1 MNTKIKRIIKNS
13 VVSRLMVAVTVLIG
27 CAADVMAGVKIVVL
41 TDLHTMAPELLVNDG
56 TAWQNY
62 LASDRKLVD
71 CSRELLNAA
80 VSKIKNDIRPDA
92 VLVTGDLTKD
102 GEVLSHQYLWAR
114 LTQLVDAGIKVSV
127 IPGNHDFG
135 TGNAK
140 FYNGDNTT
148 NANVLSRTEFATM
161 YAYCGYKGSKRD
173 PNSLSYC
180 RELFPGLVVI
190 GIDSG
195 TDGVIPDESLTW
207 IESQA
212 KECYQKGKQV
222 IAMIHHPLVPHFQ
235 GSETFMPV
243 SYLSDYENVRNRLA
257 DAGVRMVLT
266 GHFHTSDIA
275 TDFNA
280 DLTKSIID
288 VNTGSLVTYPCHY
301 RVLEFSDDMLSVSV
315 STGSITEIEGVE
327 DFPSVA
333 KERLRTA
340 VKTLVNS
347 MGKAYAT
354 MASTIADAFIYHA
367 EGDEDQNSSAQSTLS
382 TLLAAANV
390 ARMTGVIEESKI
402 AAMELLGK
410 TMLGNICNY
419 GISGRKTVTRDLSL
433 PVTLNPLSESLSIGN
448 SGWSTFVSDRYL
460 DFSSAAGLDAFIA
473 TGKDGEDIRLESI
486 GVVPPMTAILLRGAQ
501 GSHNVS
507 VTDKEA
513 LSVAKNVL
521 VGSLSDVIP
530 PVGSYVLSKK
540 NGIVGFYKLSTGV
553 KVPAGKAYIPSSS
566 TRATMRSICIQ
577 DNTR

>member
-1 MNTKIKRIIKNS
+1 MNTKIYKPIKNR
-13 VVSRLMVAVTVLIG
+13 VVCRLVMVVGVLIG
-27 CAADVMAGVKIVVL
+27 CLSNVMAGVKIVVL
-41 TDLHTMAPELLVNDG
+41 TDLHTMAPELLVSGG
-56 TAWQNY
+56 TAWDNY

-71 CSRELLNAA
+71 YSRELLNAA

-140 FYNGDNTT
+140 YYDGDNTS
-148 NANVLSRTEFATM
+148 NAEVLSRSEFASM
-161 YAYCGYKGSKRD
+161 YADCGYKGVKRD

-180 RELFPGLVVI
+180 RELFPGLAVI

-195 TDGVIPDESLTW
+195 ADGAISEASLSW
-207 IESQA
+207 IEGQA

-235 GSETFMPV
+235 GSDTFMPV

-280 DLTKSIID
+280 DLSKSIID

-315 STGSITEIEGVE
+315 STGSITEIEGVV

-347 MGKAYAT
+347 MGKAYST

-367 EGDEDQNSSAQSTLS
+367 EGDEDQNSDAQSKLS
-382 TLLAAANV
+382 TLLSAANL
-390 ARMTGVIEESKI
+390 ARMTGAIEESKI

-419 GISGRKTVTRDLSL
+419 GISGRQTITRDLSL
-433 PVTLNPLSESLSIGN
+433 PVQLNPLSESVFIGN
-448 SGWSTFVSDRYL
+448 SGWATFVSDRYL

-473 TGKDGEDIRLESI
+473 TGKDGGDIRLESI
-486 GVVPPMTAILLRGAQ
+486 GVVPPMTGILLRGSE
-501 GSHNVS
+501 GSYNVS
-507 VTDKEA
+507 VTDKDA
-513 LSVAKNVL
+513 LSVTKNVL
-521 VGSLSDVIP
+521 VGSLSAVVP

-540 NGIVGFYKLSTGV
+540 NGIVGFYKLSNGIEM
-553 KVPAGKAYIPSSS
+553 PAGKAYIPSNS
-566 TRATMRSICIQ
+566 TRATMRSIRIQ
-577 DNTR
+577 DNMR